1 MSWWVVLQFR
11 PDATSRRWCW
21 RAAEGGSMTTAE
33 QILEKALVHATVQ
46 TATDAAVDDLLSSSP
61 GNRGSPYVV
70 STCTT
75 ALSRCLLPF
84 DSSRGHSCEA
94 LEVAD
99 VPVPGCRP

>member
-1 MSWWVVLQFR
+1 
-11 PDATSRRWCW
+11 
-21 RAAEGGSMTTAE
+21 MTTAE

-75 ALSRCLLPF
+75 ALSRCLLYRSIPPGDTPVKLWRSPTFRFPAAAHEPF
-84 DSSRGHSCEA
+84 PRTSMRQVG
-94 LEVAD
+94 
-99 VPVPGCRP
+99 R